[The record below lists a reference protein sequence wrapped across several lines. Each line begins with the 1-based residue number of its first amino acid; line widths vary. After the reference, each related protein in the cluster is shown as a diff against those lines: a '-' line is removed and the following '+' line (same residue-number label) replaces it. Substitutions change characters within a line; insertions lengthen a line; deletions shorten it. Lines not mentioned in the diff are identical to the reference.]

1 MLKFSIEHILY
12 GSPPP
17 LSPMSVT
24 IDDDHSNSPPPVLS
38 PILDES
44 NCGESSVV
52 GHLIFLLVNKIM
64 EKMKKT
70 LFINFNK

>member
-44 NCGESSVV
+44 NCDESSAV
-52 GHLIFLLVNKIM
+52 GHLIFLFVNKIM
-64 EKMKKT
+64 EK
-70 LFINFNK
+70 